1 MRWFY
6 VLKIYIFALSIVD
19 ISMKEI
25 PLEDLILF
33 QIDKT
38 SKVSKVYSQ
47 REFDK
52 VGLGITIDQWVLLK
66 IIQGS
71 GQLSQKELA
80 DKSLRDPAS
89 ITRTLDLLEKKGYV
103 ERMPVEGN
111 RRQHN
116 IVVTKA
122 GEKFITKHMKMVNEH
137 RELST
142 KGFTK
147 KEMETLMAL
156 LLRIQENM
164 S

>member
-1 MRWFY
+1 
-6 VLKIYIFALSIVD
+6 
-19 ISMKEI
+19 MKEI
-25 PLEDLILF
+25 ALEDLILF

-38 SKVSKVYSQ
+38 SKVSKLYSQ

-66 IIQGS
+66 IIQGT

-103 ERMPVEGN
+103 ERTQVEGN
-111 RRQHN
+111 RRQYN
-116 IVVTKA
+116 VVLTKS
-122 GEKFITKHMKMVNEH
+122 GQKFIDKHMKIVNEH

-147 KEMETLMAL
+147 KELETLSSM
-156 LLRIQENM
+156 LLRIQKNM

>member
-1 MRWFY
+1 MR
-6 VLKIYIFALSIVD
+6 
-19 ISMKEI
+19 EI
-25 PLEDLILF
+25 ALEDLILF

-38 SKVSKVYSQ
+38 SKVSKLYSQ

-52 VGLGITIDQWVLLK
+52 IGLGITIDQWVLLK
-66 IIQGS
+66 IIQGA

-103 ERMPVEGN
+103 ERVQVEGN
-111 RRQHN
+111 RRQYN
-116 IVVTKA
+116 IILTKS
-122 GEKFITKHMKMVNEH
+122 GEQFINKHMKMVNEH

-147 KEMETLMAL
+147 KELETLTSM
-156 LLRIQENM
+156 LLRIQKNM